1 MPSINLDERLNLDTK
16 VDVTVAEK
24 EYSLVLN
31 DELSVKISDVQLEL
45 SKRIGLNLIDLT
57 YF

>member
-24 EYSLVLN
+24 EIFFSF
-31 DELSVKISDVQLEL
+31 K
-45 SKRIGLNLIDLT
+45 
-57 YF
+57 

>member
-1 MPSINLDERLNLDTK
+1 MQSINLDERLNLDTK

-31 DELSVKISDVQLEL
+31 DELSVKITRCS
-45 SKRIGLNLIDLT
+45 T
-57 YF
+57 